1 LCASDEKEEE
11 DDSVGGNS
19 FTQLVSIKLPSK
31 QGCIDIDNIF
41 AFLDTGSPVSF
52 ISKEIIPQAVIYENL
67 EDRRF
72 PGLSGQ
78 NILIVGKVKLIL
90 VFKEK

>member
-1 LCASDEKEEE
+1 LCTSDENEEE
-11 DDSVGGNS
+11 DDSVGENS
-19 FTQLVSIKLPSK
+19 FIQLVSIKLPSK